1 MIIDRLEFADRY
13 VALHPQFGAAF
24 RFLRQMDPNAL
35 PDGRLEI
42 NGSDLFAI
50 VERTTGKGPGGTQVE
65 HHRRYLDIQ
74 YVVSGEETIGWIPI
88 ADCEQPEGDFDTS
101 HDVGFYADQP
111 TSYFKIPAGCFAIF
125 LPEDGHAPLNGQ
137 ADVHKVVLKVSQS
150 LEQILEDLRAELA
163 ASDHLDA
170 NHDARLRDSIAD
182 IQVAMDN
189 QQSPPDSFAERM
201 REVARELEVTH
212 PRLTHAV
219 GRVADALAQIGI

>member
-88 ADCEQPEGDFDTS
+88 ADCEQPEGDFDTTTL
-101 HDVGFYADQP
+101 VFMRTNQP
-111 TSYFKIPAGCFAIF
+111 AT
-125 LPEDGHAPLNGQ
+125 
-137 ADVHKVVLKVSQS
+137 LKSP
-150 LEQILEDLRAELA
+150 
-163 ASDHLDA
+163 
-170 NHDARLRDSIAD
+170 
-182 IQVAMDN
+182 QVALP
-189 QQSPPDSFAERM
+189 SSYLRM
-201 REVARELEVTH
+201 ATPH
-212 PRLTHAV
+212 
-219 GRVADALAQIGI
+219 